1 MEYKLWDGENN
12 QLYDV
17 RNMGR
22 YSLTKIRN
30 ISANARNKSRYLEK
44 STEAWREG
52 RWIIEITGPYRVS
65 WDGTV
70 QSVKGTQIKR
80 KSANEK
86 NENND
91 QQ

>member
-1 MEYKLWDGENN
+1 
-12 QLYDV
+12 
-17 RNMGR
+17 MGR

-30 ISANARNKSRYLEK
+30 VSANARNKSRYLEK
-44 STEAWREG
+44 STEAWRKG

-70 QSVKGTQIKR
+70 QSVKGTQMKR

-86 NENND
+86 KTTTSNNMTRTNIYSTEANKVLC
-91 QQ
+91 